1 MPPPDSISY
10 RPDMRHLALV
20 LVTLLAPALV
30 ALHPAPVSA
39 EQAEFDSAYVKVT
52 LSKDGQSFVHPGFR
66 IVKDE
71 EGLFVIACSGKNHEV
86 SVTLREASESRV
98 SYLVRYEVDGRTLLS
113 QEVEAEVGK
122 PFEISKGETK
132 LLLDVDPRGQ
142 KDTSRKDEDQIDQ
155 PDGDDPL
162 GGM

>member
-1 MPPPDSISY
+1 
-10 RPDMRHLALV
+10 MRRLALV
-20 LVTLLAPALV
+20 FVTLLAPAFV
-30 ALHPAPVSA
+30 ALHPATVSA

-52 LSKDGQSFVHPGFR
+52 LSKDGQSFAHPGFR

-71 EGLFVIACSGKNHEV
+71 EGLFVIECSGKNHEV
-86 SVTLREASESRV
+86 SVTLRDASESKV
-98 SYLVRYEVDGRTLLS
+98 SYVVRYDVDGRTLLS

-132 LLLDVDPRGQ
+132 LVLDVDPRGQ
-142 KDTSRKDEDQIDQ
+142 EDTSRKDEDQIDQ